1 MAEETQSQAN
11 TLDVPSLG
19 QRGVVVI
26 DRVPDGHVILRLLLV
41 SGSKSDI
48 ALLPTDTV
56 KDAQMKIFEAW
67 PREWSKEIPD
77 SPSNLRLLLQGKFL
91 EERTTLE
98 GNKIPV
104 GQVTTVH
111 LLVKNGQ
118 TSAESGGEKPE
129 QPAQGVGRCRCCS
142 LM

>member
-19 QRGVVVI
+19 QRGIVVI
-26 DRVPDGHVILRLLLV
+26 DRVPDGHVVLRLLLV

-56 KDAQMKIFEAW
+56 KVAQRKIFEAW

-77 SPSNLRLLLQGKFL
+77 SSSSLRLLLQGKFL
-91 EERTTLE
+91 EEKSTLE

-104 GQVTTVH
+104 GQITTVH
-111 LLVKNGQ
+111 LLVKNGH

-129 QPAQGVGRCRCCS
+129 QSAQGGVRCRCCS